1 MKMQA
6 LALAFLAATAIGG
19 VAWVFLYPMLS
30 GQRKAE
36 SRRASVASP
45 EPVARNVDKNQRSRR
60 EQVEGSLKELDARRQ
75 KDKKVSLSIRLTQAG
90 LDWSAQKFVVI
101 SAILGLVTFAAVFVP
116 TLRPDDTSGTAPVM
130 VDPASAGSAVDLSLG
145 KSLVIDMRRDITSVR
160 ASDPTIANASVR
172 SKQQIYITAATE
184 GRTNVVVTDAA
195 GKAIATY
202 DVFVIREG
210 GFRGLLGA
218 LGLAFAA
225 GFGLPRWTLGYLKKR
240 REKAFLKALPDAV
253 DVIVRGIKAGLPL
266 FESIKVVAA
275 DAPEPL
281 KGEFLAIIET
291 QAIGMPLGDAC
302 TRLFERMPVPE
313 ANFFG
318 IVIAIQ
324 QKSGG
329 NLSEALGNLSKVLR
343 DRKKMAEKIQ
353 AMSMEAK
360 ASAGIIGSLPPIV
373 MLLVYLSTPDYISLL
388 WTHPTGQLMLVAC
401 VVWMSVGIFV
411 MKRMINFD
419 F

>member
-1 MKMQA
+1 MNMQA
-6 LALAFLAATAIGG
+6 LSLAFLAATAIGG
-19 VAWVFLYPMLS
+19 LAWVFVYPLLS
-30 GQRKAE
+30 GEKKAE
-36 SRRASVASP
+36 YRRASIARP
-45 EPVARNVDKNQRSRR
+45 EPAAARQVDKNQRSRR
-60 EQVEGSLKELDARRQ
+60 EQVEGSLKELEARHQ
-75 KDKKVSLSIRLTQAG
+75 QEKKIPLSRRLTQAG
-90 LDWSAQKFVVI
+90 LDWSTQKFMIVSGILAVI
-101 SAILGLVTFAAVFVP
+101 CFAMAMLF
-116 TLRPDDTSGTAPVM
+116 
-130 VDPASAGSAVDLSLG
+130 
-145 KSLVIDMRRDITSVR
+145 
-160 ASDPTIANASVR
+160 
-172 SKQQIYITAATE
+172 
-184 GRTNVVVTDAA
+184 
-195 GKAIATY
+195 
-202 DVFVIREG
+202 G
-210 GFRGLLGA
+210 GGLLGA
-218 LGLAFAA
+218 VGLAFAA
-225 GFGLPRWTLGYLKKR
+225 GFGLPRWVLSFLKKR
-240 REKAFLKALPDAV
+240 REKAFLRALPDAV

-291 QAIGMPLGDAC
+291 QAIGMPLGEAC
-302 TRLFERMPVPE
+302 ARLFDRMPVPE

-373 MLLVYLSTPDYISLL
+373 MLLVYLSTPDYIALL
-388 WTHPTGQLMLVAC
+388 WTHPTGQLMLVGC
-401 VVWMSVGIFV
+401 VIWMSIGIFV

>member
-1 MKMQA
+1 MHVQT

-19 VAWVFLYPMLS
+19 LAWVFLYPILS
-30 GQRKAE
+30 GQNKAE
-36 SRRASVASP
+36 SRRASIAKSVPA
-45 EPVARNVDKNQRSRR
+45 ARQADKSQRSRR
-60 EQVEGSLKELDARRQ
+60 EQIEGSLRDLEARRL
-75 KDKKVSLSIRLTQAG
+75 KEKKVPLGTRLTQAG
-90 LDWSAQKFVVI
+90 VDWTPQKFMTV
-101 SAILGLVTFAAVFVP
+101 SAVMGAAFFAAAMMF
-116 TLRPDDTSGTAPVM
+116 
-130 VDPASAGSAVDLSLG
+130 
-145 KSLVIDMRRDITSVR
+145 
-160 ASDPTIANASVR
+160 
-172 SKQQIYITAATE
+172 
-184 GRTNVVVTDAA
+184 
-195 GKAIATY
+195 
-202 DVFVIREG
+202 G
-210 GFRGLLGA
+210 GGLLAAVGM
-218 LGLAFAA
+218 GFAG
-225 GFGLPRWTLGYLKKR
+225 GFGLPRWVLGYLKKR
-240 REKAFLKALPDAV
+240 REKQFLKALPDAV

-281 KGEFLAIIET
+281 RSEFLAIIET
-291 QAIGMPLGDAC
+291 QAIGMPLGEAC
-302 TRLFERMPVPE
+302 ARLYERMPLPE

-360 ASAGIIGSLPPIV
+360 ASASIIGALPPIV
-373 MLLVYLSTPDYISLL
+373 MILVYITTPQYISIL
-388 WTHPTGQLMLVAC
+388 WTHPTGQLMLVGC
-401 VVWMSVGIFV
+401 VLWMATGIFV